1 MACLFSFLC
10 LLVVSVPVMATQLT
24 PQDYRDALTLR
35 DRWKYLTRDVAFPA
49 HWVGK
54 THDFVYRKTVQGGFA
69 FVRENADTGATRR
82 AFNQAAVAKAL
93 GAAQGQHYQALRL
106 PFHTIRYADDGQS
119 IDFEIQYVGWR
130 CATDGSHCAKRP
142 RTHRPRGFG
151 VVRDLRYPA
160 NNTPHVSPDGHWEAF
175 VKDRNLVV
183 RSRATGETRV
193 LSDDGSAKDFYDPE
207 SIHWSPDSA
216 KLVIYRVKPG
226 QARFVTR
233 VLSSPDDQLQPEVRK
248 QLYPKPG
255 DRVDIEQPVLFHVQS
270 GGEIPV
276 DNTLF
281 PNPYKLRNLHW
292 RADSQTFA
300 FEYDQRGFQHVRII
314 EVDADTGAART
325 QISEDADTFVNVLFG
340 GVYWHDV
347 NNLGKQIIWMSERSG
362 WQHLYLIDG
371 ETGKVIHPITQGDW
385 VVRKVLRVDDAKRRI
400 WFAASGMNADE
411 DPYYVHVYAINFD
424 GTGLTPLTPVR
435 ADHEVS
441 FSADMTYYVDT
452 YSRVDLPNIA
462 ELHRTADG
470 TLVRTIAKGDISRLL
485 AAGYK
490 PPQSFVAK
498 GRDGKTDIWGMIVKP
513 KNFDPH
519 KKYRVIE
526 NIYAGPHSSFV
537 PKKFWPFGYHS
548 GGDKVIGMQ
557 AQANLGFIVVQ
568 IDGMGTAHRSKAFHD
583 VAWKDIADAG
593 FPDRIL
599 WHQAAAKKFPWYDI
613 KDGVGIYG
621 ASAGGQNAMAALLF
635 HPDFYTVAV
644 AYAGCY
650 DNRMDKISWNEQWMG
665 WPVDDSYAKSS
676 DVVNAWRLQGRLLLI
691 FGEQDSNVD
700 PSSTL
705 QVVDA
710 LIKAHK
716 DFDLLEV
723 PGGQHTVGRSTGPIY
738 YVERRQFGFFVNHML
753 GQKLPDWNRVAGATE
768 PGAPAQGR

>member
-1 MACLFSFLC
+1 
-10 LLVVSVPVMATQLT
+10 MATQLT

-54 THDFVYRKTVQGGFA
+54 THDFVYRKTVEGGFA
-69 FVRENADTGATRR
+69 FIRENADTGAKTR
-82 AFNQAAVAKAL
+82 AFDQAGVARAL
-93 GAAQGQHYQALRL
+93 GAARDAQYDALRL
-106 PFHTIRYADDGQS
+106 PFKTFTYANDGQS
-119 IDFEIQYVGWR
+119 IDFDIHYVGWR
-130 CATDGSHCAKRP
+130 CAVDGSHCVKRP

-160 NNTPHVSPDGHWEAF
+160 NNTPHVSPDGRWEAF
-175 VKDRNLVV
+175 VKDHDLVV
-183 RSRATGETRV
+183 RSRATGETRM
-193 LSDDGSAKDFYDPE
+193 LSHDGSAKDFYDPE
-207 SIHWSPDSA
+207 SIHWSPDSK
-216 KLVIYRVKPG
+216 KLVIYQVKPG
-226 QARFVTR
+226 YARFVTR
-233 VLSSPDDQLQPEVRK
+233 VLSAPDDQLQPEVRK

-270 GGEIPV
+270 GEAIHV
-276 DNTLF
+276 DTTLF
-281 PNPYKLRNLHW
+281 PNPYKLRDLHW
-292 RADSQTFA
+292 RADSRTFA

-314 EVDADTGAART
+314 EVDADTGAARV
-325 QISEDADTFVNVLFG
+325 QLSEDADTFVNVLFG

-347 NNLGKQIIWMSERSG
+347 GGLGKQIIWMSERDG

-371 ETGKVIHPITQGDW
+371 DTGKVINQITHGDW
-385 VVRKVLRVDDAKRRI
+385 VVRKVLHVDDAKRQI
-400 WFAASGMNADE
+400 WFAANGMDPDE
-411 DPYYVHVYAINFD
+411 DPYYVHVYRINFD

-435 ADHEVS
+435 AYHDVA
-441 FSADMTYYVDT
+441 FSHDMKYYVDT
-452 YSRVDLPNIA
+452 YSRVDLPNVA

-470 TLVRTIAKGDISRLL
+470 SLVRTIATGDISRLL

-513 KNFDPH
+513 KDFDPD
-519 KKYRVIE
+519 KQYRVIE

-548 GGDKVIGMQ
+548 SGDEIIGMQ

-583 VAWKDIADAG
+583 VAWKDLADAG

-599 WHQAAAKKFPWYDI
+599 WHKAAAAKFPWYDI
-613 KDGVGIYG
+613 KGGVGIYG

-665 WPVDDSYAKSS
+665 WPVDASYAKSS
-676 DVVNAWRLQGRLLLI
+676 DVVNAWRLKGRLLLI

-723 PGGQHTVGRSTGPIY
+723 PGGGHTVGRSTGPIY
-738 YVERRQFGFFVNHML
+738 YVERRQFGFFAHYLL
-753 GQKLPDWNRVAGATE
+753 GQKVPDWNRL
-768 PGAPAQGR
+768 APATKSHVSAENM